1 MLSTPRAASAQTDYP
16 ALFDATWNAVNE
28 HFYDPS
34 FRGHDWRVIGAQ
46 YRAKLG
52 AVKTDTQ
59 FEALVTKMLGEL
71 ARA

>member
-46 YRAKLG
+46 YRQAG
-52 AVKTDTQ
+52 R
-59 FEALVTKMLGEL
+59 GEN
-71 ARA
+71 

>member
-1 MLSTPRAASAQTDYP
+1 MSIFTILVFAAMI
-16 ALFDATWNAVNE
+16 
-28 HFYDPS
+28 
-34 FRGHDWRVIGAQ
+34 GGVIGAQ